1 MQPQK
6 FSNMKRILFFCLGLS
21 LTCLIQAQTRVAVI
35 GDPHV
40 LATSLFD
47 NGSAFENAKNSNPR
61 VVEYSQQLFDS
72 AVAVIAAQ
80 RPDLVFIVGDLS
92 NDGEKV
98 SHQHIV
104 AKLTELQ
111 TAGIQP
117 IVIPGNNDIANK
129 NAYSYS
135 GDTKSKVLSVSEAEF
150 AELYAPFGLSQAVS
164 REQDSLSYMVYPND
178 KLAVLC
184 LNSAKKN
191 TPTQQF
197 NEGGIYESTLAWAE
211 QAVAQ
216 AKKDNRMVLA
226 LMHHQATDHFNMEQ
240 EMTPSY
246 VANTTAEYP
255 ALEELQMRL
264 LAAGVQVVFTG
275 HYHMT
280 SIKHTLNEGRQLYDV
295 GTGSL
300 SSYPSPIRWV
310 TLANDGKM
318 DITTQ
323 FIDTYH
329 ALELQRNGNTAKGII
344 NRIVDTAFPE
354 IDKLKNS
361 KAYQGFVLMF
371 GENAFNLPTSKDQ
384 MRADISDC
392 MLSSMTTLVN
402 ELSRG
407 DENTRSPQ
415 ENVDACMAGF
425 DAYLLDTICAVCHW
439 SEEMEVYVKPVL
451 LEAVKE
457 YRDML
462 EDMCRSV
469 FFNYVG
475 SDPTQVV
482 PDNTNTLQIDAP
494 VTTVLHEINDLQ
506 PARKVLKDG
515 QLYIRQNNRLFDVVG
530 KRVE

>member
-1 MQPQK
+1 MQAQK
-6 FSNMKRILFFCLGLS
+6 FNNMKRILFFCLGLC
-21 LTCLIQAQTRVAVI
+21 LTCLIQAQTRIAVI
-35 GDPHV
+35 ADPHV
-40 LATSLFD
+40 LAESLFD
-47 NGSAFENAKNSNPR
+47 DGSAFEKAKSGNPR

-72 AVAVIAAQ
+72 AVAVIAEQ

-92 NDGEKV
+92 NDGEKL

-104 AKLTELQ
+104 AKLMELK

-135 GDTKSKVLSVSEAEF
+135 GDTKSNVLSVSEAEF

-191 TPTQQF
+191 TPTQQY

-211 QAVAQ
+211 KAVAQ
-216 AKKDNRMVLA
+216 AKKDNRMILA
-226 LMHHQATDHFNMEQ
+226 LMHHQATNHFNME
-240 EMTPSY
+240 EDMTPSY

-255 ALEELQMRL
+255 ALEELQTRL

-300 SSYPSPIRWV
+300 SSYPSPIRWL
-310 TLANDGKM
+310 TLSDDGQLN
-318 DITTQ
+318 ITTQ
-323 FIDTYH
+323 TIDTYH
-329 ALELQRNGNTAKGII
+329 ELELERNANTAKGII
-344 NRIVDTAFPE
+344 NRVADMAYPKME
-354 IDKLKNS
+354 EVQNDPKY
-361 KAYQGFVLMF
+361 KAMLLVLGLSF
-371 GENAFNLPTSKDQ
+371 DDFNLPKSKSQ
-384 MRADISDC
+384 MIAE
-392 MLSSMTTLVN
+392 LSSSMLPSMTLMVN

-407 DENTRSPQ
+407 DEHTRTPQ
-415 ENVDACMAGF
+415 EHLDSCMAGF
-425 DAYLLDTICAVCHW
+425 DHYVKHTICMDN
-439 SEEMEVYVKPVL
+439 EELGDL
-451 LEAVKE
+451 LLALVKE

-475 SDPTQVV
+475 NDPTQVV

-494 VTTVLHEINDLQ
+494 VTTKLQEINDLQ
-506 PARKVLKDG
+506 PAEKVLKDG
-515 QLYIRQNNRLFDVVG
+515 QLYIRQNNQLFDVVG

>member
-1 MQPQK
+1 
-6 FSNMKRILFFCLGLS
+6 MKRVIFFVLSVLFCL
-21 LTCLIQAQTRVAVI
+21 TIEAQTRIAVI
-35 GDPHV
+35 ADPHV
-40 LATSLFD
+40 LAESLFD
-47 NGSAFENAKNSNPR
+47 DGSAFEEAKSGNPR

-72 AVAVIAAQ
+72 AVAVIAEQ
-80 RPDLVFIVGDLS
+80 CPDLVFIVGDLS

-104 AKLTELQ
+104 AKLMELK

-191 TPTQQF
+191 TPTQQY

-211 QAVAQ
+211 KAVAQ
-216 AKKDNRMVLA
+216 AKKDNRMILA
-226 LMHHQATDHFNMEQ
+226 LMHHQATNHFNME
-240 EMTPSY
+240 EDMTPSY

-255 ALEELQMRL
+255 ALEELQTRL

-280 SIKHTLNEGRQLYDV
+280 SIKHTLNAGRQLFDV

-300 SSYPSPIRWV
+300 SSYPSPIRWL
-310 TLANDGKM
+310 TLSDDGQLN
-318 DITTQ
+318 ITTQ
-323 FIDTYH
+323 TIDTYH
-329 ALELQRNGNTAKGII
+329 ALELTRNANTAKGII
-344 NRIVDTAFPE
+344 NRVADI
-354 IDKLKNS
+354 
-361 KAYQGFVLMF
+361 AYPKIESFTNNDLYKTYVKMF
-371 GENAFNLPTSKDQ
+371 GEESFNLPSSKAQ
-384 MRADISDC
+384 MEADISAC
-392 MLSSMTTLVN
+392 MLAPMTTMVN

-407 DENTRSPQ
+407 DENTRDPEAHTQ
-415 ENVDACMAGF
+415 ACMDAF
-425 DAYLLDTICAVCHW
+425 DTYLIDTICAICHRN
-439 SEEMEVYVKPVL
+439 EEMEKKMSQAIL
-451 LEAVKE
+451 ALVKE

-475 SDPTQVV
+475 NDPTQVV

-494 VTTVLHEINDLQ
+494 VTTVLQEINDQ
-506 PARKVLKDG
+506 PTAEKVLKDG
-515 QLYIRQNNRLFDVVG
+515 QLYIRQNNQLFDVVG
-530 KRVE
+530 NRVE